1 MDIYILNS
9 VYEKILLLEKYDSF
23 IWKDKF
29 VGHDKFELVVRDSP
43 EMRNQMRRG
52 YLITHSET
60 NRVCR
65 ISYRDIDDDAGTIKV
80 WGNSI
85 TDYFDSRALKPNVAA
100 KLEWR
105 KTDSPANIMA
115 SLVNEICV
123 VGSHLSLLDII
134 PELYVANIADTA
146 PVVKFSTSVTKSLTE
161 VLNDLCAYDDNGYSI
176 EVLPDSPKLR
186 FVVSSGTDQS
196 GVIFSSTLDSLY
208 EEKYFYR
215 DEQYRN
221 IAYVYGSDSATFEIV
236 PRSGVD
242 STISG
247 IDRRVM
253 LVDASDVDRTDTGG
267 VDYRDILRSR
277 GRQALAEHSRINY
290 YDGLVPAKSPY
301 KYGLNYRVGDKVR
314 MVDDD
319 GRLQTARVT
328 EYIFASDATGFKGY
342 PTLST
347 TE

>member
-9 VYEKILLLEKYDSF
+9 AYEKILLLEKYDSF
-23 IWKDKF
+23 IWKEKF
-29 VGHDKFELVVRDSP
+29 VGHDEFELVVRDNP
-43 EMRNQMRRG
+43 ETRNQMRRG

-65 ISYRDIDDDAGTIKV
+65 ISYRDIDSDAGTIKV
-80 WGNSI
+80 TGNGI
-85 TDYFDSRALKPNVAA
+85 TDYFDSRAIRPNVPT

-105 KTDSPANIMA
+105 KTDTPANIIT
-115 SLVNEICV
+115 SLVNEVCV
-123 VGSHLSLLDII
+123 VGLHLSLLDII

-161 VLNDLCAYDDNGYSI
+161 VLNELCAYDDNGYSI
-176 EVLPDSPKLR
+176 ELLPNSPKLR
-186 FVVSSGTDQS
+186 FVVSSGADQS

-221 IAYVYGSDSATFEIV
+221 IAYVYGSDSSVYEIV
-236 PRSGVD
+236 SRSGVD
-242 STISG
+242 SMISG
-247 IDRRVM
+247 VDRRVM
-253 LVDASDVDRTDTGG
+253 LVDASDVDRDNTDG

-277 GRQALAEHSRINY
+277 GRQALAEQSRINY
-290 YDGLVPAKSPY
+290 YDGLVPAKTPY

-314 MVDDD
+314 MMDDD

-328 EYIFASDATGFKGY
+328 EYIFTSDATGFRGY
-342 PTLST
+342 PTLATS
-347 TE
+347 E

>member
-9 VYEKILLLEKYDSF
+9 VYEKILLLEKYESF
-23 IWKDKF
+23 IWKEKF
-29 VGHDKFELVVRDSP
+29 VGHDEFELVVRDNP

-52 YLITHSET
+52 YTITHSET

-65 ISYRDIDDDAGTIKV
+65 ISYRDIDDQAGTIKV
-80 WGNSI
+80 SGKSI
-85 TDYFDSRALKPNVAA
+85 TDYFDSRAIKPNVTA

-105 KTDSPANIMA
+105 KNDSPSNIIA

-123 VGSHLSLLDII
+123 VGSHMSPLDII
-134 PELYVANIADTA
+134 PELYVANIAA
-146 PVVKFSTSVTKSLTE
+146 PSPITNFSTSVVSNLTT
-161 VLNDLCAYDDNGYSI
+161 VLNDLCTYDDSGYAI
-176 EVLPDSPKLR
+176 EVLPQSPKLR

-221 IAYVYGSDSATFEIV
+221 IAYVYGDTPATFEIV

-242 STISG
+242 VTISG
-247 IDRRVM
+247 VDRRVL
-253 LVDASDVDRTDTGG
+253 LVDASDVDRTDTAGFN
-267 VDYRDILRSR
+267 YRDILRSR

-290 YDGLVPAKSPY
+290 FDGLVPAKSPY
-301 KYGLNYRVGDKVR
+301 KYGINYRLGDIVR
-314 MVDDD
+314 MMDDNR
-319 GRLQTARVT
+319 RLQSARVT
-328 EYIFASDATGFKGY
+328 EYIFSSDSTGDKGY
-342 PTLST
+342 PTLAVS
-347 TE
+347 E

>member
-9 VYEKILLLEKYDSF
+9 AYEKIVLLEKYDSF
-23 IWKDKF
+23 IWTERF
-29 VGHDKFELVVRDSP
+29 VGHDEFELVVRDNP

-52 YLITHSET
+52 YMFTHSET
-60 NRVCR
+60 DRVCR
-65 ISYRDIDDDAGTIKV
+65 ISYRDIDSDAGTIKV
-80 WGNSI
+80 TGKAI
-85 TDYFDSRALKPNVAA
+85 TDYFDSRALKPNVAN

-105 KTDSPANIMA
+105 KNDSPANIIA

-123 VGSHLSLLDII
+123 VGTHLSPLDII
-134 PELYVANIADTA
+134 PELYVANVANAA
-146 PVVKFSTSVTKSLTE
+146 PVTKFSTSVTPNLTTII
-161 VLNDLCAYDDNGYSI
+161 NDLCAYDDNGYAI
-176 EVLPDSPKLR
+176 ELVPTSPKLR

-277 GRQALAEHSRINY
+277 GRKALAEQSRINY
-290 YDGLVPAKSPY
+290 YDGLVPAKAPY
-301 KYGLNYRVGDKVR
+301 KYGVNYRLGDKVR
-314 MVDDD
+314 MVDDNR
-319 GRLQTARVT
+319 RLQTARVT
-328 EYIFASDATGFKGY
+328 EYVFSSDSTGFKGY
-342 PTLST
+342 PTLSVS
-347 TE
+347 E